1 MFKFRITLWP
11 LYSGTQNGA
20 RLGLMYDGQQHL
32 LAVGVPV
39 GVLSAV
45 YLGGIGE
52 GWCFK
57 RCELWP
63 RVVVATA
70 VVLRFAPVHW
80 YGWCWRAQSPL
91 RTATVGF
98 SGAAVAACGSKLF
111 HVQQLRVQLSV
122 GGLEGGVEGWKCAG
136 IL

>member
-1 MFKFRITLWP
+1 MCDRLVIACECASRAGANWVLFKFRITLWP

-45 YLGGIGE
+45 YSGGIGE

-80 YGWCWRAQSPL
+80 YGWC
-91 RTATVGF
+91 
-98 SGAAVAACGSKLF
+98 
-111 HVQQLRVQLSV
+111 
-122 GGLEGGVEGWKCAG
+122 
-136 IL
+136 